1 MAKALDKNLRR
12 CVMKKLLLIS
22 LILILG
28 VSGFSVAISVGIG
41 FNLDMSSGSVVTPFF
56 LHFAAGIPLIQG
68 VIHSYIFSFNWS
80 SLVVKGFSIPE
91 HTYLGVQTRIPVY
104 KSLYVK
110 GQLFWSLNH
119 IFAVAG
125 GDRAIAGTPLYSR
138 IGFGSY
144 FSKVGLDAGFDGYWQ
159 LDPRSIVPFARP
171 YISVDYSF

>member
-12 CVMKKLLLIS
+12 CVVKKLLLIS

-171 YISVDYSF
+171 YMSVDYTF

>member
-1 MAKALDKNLRR
+1 
-12 CVMKKLLLIS
+12 MKKLLLIS

-80 SLVVKGFSIPE
+80 SLVAKGFSIPE

-104 KSLYVK
+104 KSLYLK

-125 GDRAIAGTPLYSR
+125 GDLAIAGTPLYSR

-144 FSKVGLDAGFDGYWQ
+144 FSKVCLDAGFDGYWQ
-159 LDPRSIVPFARP
+159 LDPRSTVPFARP
-171 YISVDYSF
+171 YISVDYTF

>member
-1 MAKALDKNLRR
+1 MMKAPDKALRR
-12 CVMKKLLLIS
+12 CVVKKILSIS

-28 VSGFSVAISVGIG
+28 VSGFSVAISIGIG
-41 FNLDMSSGSVVTPFF
+41 FNLDMASGSIDTPFF
-56 LHFAAGIPLIQG
+56 LQFAAGIPLIQG

-91 HTYLGVQTRIPVY
+91 HTYLGVRMRIPIY
-104 KSLYVK
+104 ESLYLK

-119 IFAVAG
+119 IFAVTG

-138 IGFGSY
+138 IGFGSS
-144 FSKVGLDAGFDGYWQ
+144 FSKVFLDGGFDGYWQ
-159 LDPRSIVPFARP
+159 LDPRSTVPFARP

>member
-1 MAKALDKNLRR
+1 AL
-12 CVMKKLLLIS
+12 VKKLLLIS
-22 LILILG
+22 LISTLG
-28 VSGFSVAISVGIG
+28 VSGFSIAVSVGIG

-56 LHFAAGIPLIQG
+56 LQFAVGVPLIRG

-91 HTYLGVQTRIPVY
+91 HTYLGLQTRIPIY

-110 GQLFWSLNH
+110 GELFCSLNH
-119 IFAVAG
+119 ISAVGG

-144 FSKVGLDAGFDGYWQ
+144 FSKVGLDGGFDGYWQ
-159 LDPRSIVPFARP
+159 LDPVSTVPFARP
-171 YISVDYSF
+171 SISVDYTF

>member
-1 MAKALDKNLRR
+1 
-12 CVMKKLLLIS
+12 MKKLLLIS
-22 LILILG
+22 LISTLG
-28 VSGFSVAISVGIG
+28 VSGFSVAVSVGIG

-56 LHFAAGIPLIQG
+56 LQFAAGVPLIRG

-91 HTYLGVQTRIPVY
+91 HTYLGLQTRTPIY
-104 KSLYVK
+104 KRLYVK

-119 IFAVAG
+119 IFAVAS

-144 FSKVGLDAGFDGYWQ
+144 FSKVGLDGGFDGYWQ
-159 LDPRSIVPFARP
+159 LDPVSTVPFARP
-171 YISVDYSF
+171 FISVDYTF

>member
-12 CVMKKLLLIS
+12 CVVKKLLLIS

-68 VIHSYIFSFNWS
+68 VVHSYIFSFNWS

-138 IGFGSY
+138 IGFGNY

-171 YISVDYSF
+171 YISVDYTF

>member
-1 MAKALDKNLRR
+1 M
-12 CVMKKLLLIS
+12 VKKLLLIS

-28 VSGFSVAISVGIG
+28 VSGFSVAVSVGIG

-56 LHFAAGIPLIQG
+56 LQFAAGIPLIQG

-91 HTYLGVQTRIPVY
+91 HTYIGVQTRIPVY
-104 KSLYVK
+104 KSLYLK

-125 GDRAIAGTPLYSR
+125 GDRAISGTPLYSR

-144 FSKVGLDAGFDGYWQ
+144 FSKVGLDGGFDGYWQ
-159 LDPRSIVPFARP
+159 LDPRSTVPFAKP
-171 YISVDYSF
+171 YISVDYTF

>member
-1 MAKALDKNLRR
+1 
-12 CVMKKLLLIS
+12 MKKLLLIS

-56 LHFAAGIPLIQG
+56 LNFAAGIPLIQG
-68 VIHSYIFSFNWS
+68 VIHSYLFSFNWS

-91 HTYLGVQTRIPVY
+91 HTCLGVQTRIPVY

-144 FSKVGLDAGFDGYWQ
+144 FSRVGLDAGFDGYWQ
-159 LDPRSIVPFARP
+159 LDPRSTVPFARP
-171 YISVDYSF
+171 YISVDYTF